1 MPALVDLV
9 RRRPADCQLVAEAL
23 PRLAESDI
31 SPAERLGLLAGIG
44 GARARAHVAQ
54 CLRCQAELAR
64 YRRLLRTL
72 ETMRADRIDPT
83 PDTLAAILASLE
95 EVETA
100 AAGRLVRR
108 GAYLG
113 GITVA
118 TAAGLL
124 VWMSRRRVSLA
135 S

>member
-1 MPALVDLV
+1 MPALVDRV
-9 RRRPADCQLVAEAL
+9 RRRTPDCQLVADAL
-23 PRLAESDI
+23 PRLAESQLSSADY
-31 SPAERLGLLAGIG
+31 RGLRAGIG
-44 GARARAHVAQ
+44 AAPVRAHVGQ
-54 CLRCQAELAR
+54 CLRCQAEVAR

-72 ETMRADRIDPT
+72 ETMRTDRIDPA

-95 EVETA
+95 EAGSE

-118 TAAGLL
+118 TAAGVL
-124 VWMSRRRVSLA
+124 VWMSRRRLSLA
-135 S
+135 G